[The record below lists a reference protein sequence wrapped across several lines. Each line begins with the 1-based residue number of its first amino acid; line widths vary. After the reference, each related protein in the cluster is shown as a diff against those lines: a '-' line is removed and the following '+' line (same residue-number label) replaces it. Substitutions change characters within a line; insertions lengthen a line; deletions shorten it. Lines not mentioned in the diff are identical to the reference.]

1 MSEDKKAE
9 KHRNWLQ
16 RVQEQ
21 SWEPEILISGIVL
34 FALFQIPPYI
44 EQANA
49 YLDINSGQLFSGGNV
64 DETLAAILLA
74 ANYWLIIGFSTHLVG
89 RSIWAAFVGL
99 SFVYID
105 GVRVDRLKYPENFK
119 RVIAKT
125 SDYKNLII
133 RLEKFCSTVFAA
145 SFLVF
150 MCVVGVFVFIGWI
163 GFAAFVYL
171 ELGGEL
177 NMIDKYAD
185 PFLQVLGIVYLIDF
199 IGLGIIKRIPLINR
213 IYFPFYRVMSFLSL
227 SPLYRS
233 IYYGFVTNHK
243 WWKVTI
249 AMLFFCFGT
258 LVMVWAIREKPDLLR
273 TTELTINYGED
284 YVAALNYANL
294 AEGKPS
300 KRLIFESDIIERN
313 VAKVMIVHGSEYEEE
328 YILKQCNYEEALAI
342 EGVAYDSLLMT
353 CLENF
358 ILLELDG
365 EYIYPKYF
373 YTEDRT
379 FDRRG
384 LLTYLDLS
392 VYSRG
397 IHEIRLY
404 YLLDEGEDGIDTM
417 RVADVEFFKDALPI
431 HEKTDFQM
439 DSLLQEGL

>member
-9 KHRNWLQ
+9 NHRNWLQ

-49 YLDINSGQLFSGGNV
+49 YLNVNSGQLFSGGNV

-74 ANYWLIIGFSTHLVG
+74 ANYWLIIGFSIHLIG

-99 SFVYID
+99 SYVYID

-119 RVIAKT
+119 RVIAK
-125 SDYKNLII
+125 SSNYKNLII
-133 RLEKFCSTVFAA
+133 KLEKFCSTVFAA

-163 GFAAFVYL
+163 GVAAFAYL

-199 IGLGIIKRIPLINR
+199 IGLGIVKRIPLINK

-249 AMLFFCFGT
+249 AMLIFCFGT
-258 LVMVWAIREKPDLLR
+258 LVMVWAIREKADLLS

-313 VAKVMIVHGSEYEEE
+313 VAKVMIVHSSEYEEE
-328 YILKQCNYEEALAI
+328 YILKQCNYEAAMEM
-342 EGVAYDSLLMT
+342 EEVAYDSLMMA
-353 CLENF
+353 CLKSF

-365 EYIYPKYF
+365 QYIHPDYF
-373 YTEDRT
+373 YTEDRILE
-379 FDRRG
+379 RSG

-392 VYSRG
+392 EYSRG
-397 IHEIRLY
+397 MHELKLY
-404 YLLDEGEDGIDTM
+404 YLLDQADEGIDTLM
-417 RVADVEFFKDALPI
+417 VADVEFFKDALPVDVSI
-431 HEKTDFQM
+431 GTAR
-439 DSLLQEGL
+439 DSLKGSTN

>member
-1 MSEDKKAE
+1 MSEEKKVE
-9 KHRNWLQ
+9 DHRNWLQ

-34 FALFQIPPYI
+34 FALFQIPPFI

-49 YLDINSGQLFSGGNV
+49 YLNVNSGLLFSGGNV

-74 ANYWLIIGFSTHLVG
+74 ANYWLIIGFSTHLFG

-105 GVRVDRLKYPENFK
+105 GVKVNRLKYPENFR

-133 RLEKFCSTVFAA
+133 KLEKFCSTVFAA

-150 MCVVGVFVFIGWI
+150 MCVIGVFAFIGWI
-163 GFAAFVYL
+163 GIAAFLYL
-171 ELGGEL
+171 QLGGDL
-177 NMIDKYAD
+177 GLIDTYAD
-185 PFLQVLGIVYLIDF
+185 PLLQVLGIVYLIDF
-199 IGLGIIKRIPLINR
+199 IGLGIVKRIPLINR
-213 IYFPFYRVMSFLSL
+213 IYYPVYRVMSFLSL

-243 WWKVTI
+243 WWKVTT
-249 AMLFFCFGT
+249 AMLIFCFGT
-258 LVMVWAIREKPDLLR
+258 LAMVWSIREKHDLFN

-284 YVAALNYANL
+284 YIAPLNYVNL

-313 VAKVMIVHGSEYEEE
+313 VAKLMIVHGSEYEEE
-328 YILKQCNYEEALAI
+328 YILKQCNYEQALAM
-342 EGVAYDSLLMT
+342 EEVSYDSLLMT

-373 YTEDRT
+373 YSEDRVLE
-379 FDRRG
+379 RNG

-392 VYSRG
+392 PYSRG
-397 IHEIRLY
+397 MHEIKLY
-404 YLLDEGEDGIDTM
+404 YLFDEGEEGVDTTM
-417 RVADVEFFKDALPI
+417 VADVEFFKDTPPLGAP
-431 HEKTDFQM
+431 
-439 DSLLQEGL
+439 SLMKVASDTIIE